1 MSKINK
7 KSVMVVGF
15 AAFFIVSMVA
25 SSNLFMDAS
34 AQPSKKLTVPSY
46 SAECSHGHNGFDCK
60 TPQHME
66 DISNLEQRVT
76 SLEKQLF
83 ELQN

>member
-7 KSVMVVGF
+7 KSVMVAGF
-15 AAFFIVSMVA
+15 VVFFIVSIAA
-25 SSNLFMDAS
+25 SSNLFVDAS
-34 AQPSKKLTVPSY
+34 AQPSKKITVPSY
-46 SAECSHGHNGFDCK
+46 SAQCSHGHNGFDCK
-60 TPQHME
+60 TPQHIE
-66 DISNLEQRVT
+66 DISKLEQRVT